1 VSRRLEVELTS
12 RRDDGSW
19 TWRAAGAKQP
29 KGVLDGG
36 LLPKGVAEGDVL
48 RVDAEFDVDGIF
60 VTEVLPPKAR
70 SGRPPSERI
79 ELIGP
84 PDRGAG
90 TTTTRVGG
98 GRGQRKRG
106 DGERGRGR
114 DGERRRGRDGERDAR
129 GSGRKRQGERRGRE
143 GSADAGGDEPQRRK
157 RREGDG
163 RRRRDGGS
171 KRPARDAAAQDR
183 PEAPERPPRP
193 KARKLRP
200 GRKHRDALIASLPAE
215 QQVVA
220 EQVARGGLAAVRA
233 GIDEQNR
240 TAAADGKPEVPAE
253 GVLQLAESLVRP
265 LQIAEWRDRADAAIS
280 GIERVDLRDLRSV
293 LVAAEDFARDA
304 EARELADKIRDGL
317 NERVERSQREWHEEL
332 RTTLTEGRVVRALR
346 LSSRPPKAGAPLP
359 PEIAQELTSQANAAL
374 GSGASQHRIAV
385 VLEAVAYSPVR
396 PYVVL
401 PAIPAEP
408 TEELLDAV
416 RKIASRLPEVA
427 TALGIDPAE
436 ASQRRQ
442 PRRGRGRRP
451 KAEEPDPAEQAEQ
464 AEETD
469 STEQTDPTEQAVQT
483 DEADSTEQA
492 EQIEPAVQSEESEPD
507 GEDETEA
514 PAEAVADGDEIEASD
529 ESEPDGEDEIE
540 APAEA
545 VADGDSGGE
554 DVAVEEVA
562 HPA

>member
-1 VSRRLEVELTS
+1 MSRRLEVELTS

-29 KGVLDGG
+29 KGVLDGD
-36 LLPKGVAEGDVL
+36 LLPAGAGEGDVL
-48 RVDAEFDVDGIF
+48 RVDAEFEVDGIF

-70 SGRPPSERI
+70 SGKPPAERI

-90 TTTTRVGG
+90 TTTTRVSR
-98 GRGQRKRG
+98 GRDGRKSSG
-106 DGERGRGR
+106 GERGRAR
-114 DGERRRGRDGERDAR
+114 SGERDPR
-129 GSGRKRQGERRGRE
+129 GSRRKRQGERRNRDGA
-143 GSADAGGDEPQRRK
+143 ADSSGDKPQHRK

-163 RRRRDGGS
+163 RRRRDSGS
-171 KRPARDAAAQDR
+171 KRPAQDAKAEKKPDT
-183 PEAPERPPRP
+183 PERPPRP

-220 EQVARGGLAAVRA
+220 EQVVRGGLAAVRTE
-233 GIDEQNR
+233 ITEQNR
-240 TAAADGKPEVPAE
+240 KAAAEGAPEVPAE
-253 GVLQLAESLVRP
+253 GVLQLAESLIRP
-265 LQIAEWRDRADAAIS
+265 VQIAEWRDRADAAIA

-304 EARELADKIRDGL
+304 DARELTEKIREGL
-317 NERVERSQREWHEEL
+317 NERVERSQREWHDEL

-374 GSGASQHRIAV
+374 GTGASQHRIAV

-408 TEELLDAV
+408 SDELLEAV
-416 RKIASRLPEVA
+416 RKVASRLPEVA
-427 TALGIDPAE
+427 TALGIDPTE
-436 ASQRRQ
+436 ARPRNQS
-442 PRRGRGRRP
+442 RRGRSRRS
-451 KAEEPDPAEQAEQ
+451 KAGPADP
-464 AEETD
+464 
-469 STEQTDPTEQAVQT
+469 
-483 DEADSTEQA
+483 
-492 EQIEPAVQSEESEPD
+492 SEESND
-507 GEDETEA
+507 TEA
-514 PAEAVADGDEIEASD
+514 SVEDAVGQDAAGAQAENATDDAEAPNEPVAEGAAD
-529 ESEPDGEDEIE
+529 
-540 APAEA
+540 PA
-545 VADGDSGGE
+545 DTSNDGE
-554 DVAVEEVA
+554 DVAEDSADEDMTV
-562 HPA
+562 

>member
-1 VSRRLEVELTS
+1 MSRRLEVELTS

-29 KGVLDGG
+29 KGVLDGD
-36 LLPKGVAEGDVL
+36 LLPAGAGEGDVL
-48 RVDAEFDVDGIF
+48 RVDAEFEVDGIF

-70 SGRPPSERI
+70 SGKPPAERI

-90 TTTTRVGG
+90 TTTTRVSRGRDGRKSSGG
-98 GRGQRKRG
+98 
-106 DGERGRGR
+106 GERGRGR
-114 DGERRRGRDGERDAR
+114 SGERDSR
-129 GSGRKRQGERRGRE
+129 GSRRKRQGERRNRDGA
-143 GSADAGGDEPQRRK
+143 ADSSGDKPQHRK

-163 RRRRDGGS
+163 RRRRDSRS
-171 KRPARDAAAQDR
+171 KRPAQDAKAEKKPDT
-183 PEAPERPPRP
+183 PERPPRP

-220 EQVARGGLAAVRA
+220 EQVVRGGLAAVRTE
-233 GIDEQNR
+233 ITEQNR
-240 TAAADGKPEVPAE
+240 KAAAEGAPEVPAE
-253 GVLQLAESLVRP
+253 GVLQLAESLIRP
-265 LQIAEWRDRADAAIS
+265 VQIAEWRDRADAAIA

-304 EARELADKIRDGL
+304 DARELTEKIREGL
-317 NERVERSQREWHEEL
+317 NERVERSQREWHDEL

-374 GSGASQHRIAV
+374 GTGASQHRIAV

-408 TEELLDAV
+408 SDELLEAV
-416 RKIASRLPEVA
+416 RKVASRLPEVA
-427 TALGIDPAE
+427 TALGIDPTE
-436 ASQRRQ
+436 ARPRNQS
-442 PRRGRGRRP
+442 RRGRSRRS
-451 KAEEPDPAEQAEQ
+451 KAGPADP
-464 AEETD
+464 
-469 STEQTDPTEQAVQT
+469 
-483 DEADSTEQA
+483 
-492 EQIEPAVQSEESEPD
+492 SEESND
-507 GEDETEA
+507 TEA
-514 PAEAVADGDEIEASD
+514 SVEDAVGQDAAGAQAENATDDAEAPNEPVAEGAAD
-529 ESEPDGEDEIE
+529 
-540 APAEA
+540 PA
-545 VADGDSGGE
+545 DTSNDGE
-554 DVAVEEVA
+554 DVAEDSADEDMTVQEFT

>member
-1 VSRRLEVELTS
+1 MSRRLEVELTS

-29 KGVLDGG
+29 KGVLDGD
-36 LLPKGVAEGDVL
+36 LLPADAGEGDVL
-48 RVDAEFDVDGIF
+48 RVDAEFEVDGIF

-70 SGRPPSERI
+70 SGKPPAERI

-90 TTTTRVGG
+90 TTTTRASRGRDGRKSSGG
-98 GRGQRKRG
+98 
-106 DGERGRGR
+106 GERGRGR
-114 DGERRRGRDGERDAR
+114 SGERDSR
-129 GSGRKRQGERRGRE
+129 GSRRKRQPERRNRDGA
-143 GSADAGGDEPQRRK
+143 ADSSGDRPQHRK

-163 RRRRDGGS
+163 RRRRDSGS
-171 KRPARDAAAQDR
+171 KRPAQDA
-183 PEAPERPPRP
+183 EAEKEPDTPERPPRP

-200 GRKHRDALIASLPAE
+200 GRTHRDALIASLPAE

-220 EQVARGGLAAVRA
+220 EQVVRGGLAAVRTE
-233 GIDEQNR
+233 ITEQNR
-240 TAAADGKPEVPAE
+240 KAAAEGAPEVPAE
-253 GVLQLAESLVRP
+253 GVLELAESLIRP
-265 LQIAEWRDRADAAIS
+265 VQIAEWRDRADAAIA

-304 EARELADKIRDGL
+304 DARELAEKIREGL
-317 NERVERSQREWHEEL
+317 NERVERSQREWHDEL

-374 GSGASQHRIAV
+374 GTGASQHRIAV

-401 PAIPAEP
+401 PAIPAVP

-416 RKIASRLPEVA
+416 RKVASRLPEVA

-436 ASQRRQ
+436 ARPRSRS
-442 PRRGRGRRP
+442 RRGRSRRS
-451 KAEEPDPAEQAEQ
+451 KAEPAEK
-464 AEETD
+464 
-469 STEQTDPTEQAVQT
+469 
-483 DEADSTEQA
+483 
-492 EQIEPAVQSEESEPD
+492 SEEGSD
-507 GEDETEA
+507 TEA
-514 PAEAVADGDEIEASD
+514 SVEVPADGASD
-529 ESEPDGEDEIE
+529 
-540 APAEA
+540 
-545 VADGDSGGE
+545 SGVE
-554 DVAVEEVA
+554 DVAVEELT

>member
-1 VSRRLEVELTS
+1 MSRRLEVELTS

-29 KGVLDGG
+29 KGVLDGD
-36 LLPKGVAEGDVL
+36 LLPKGAVAGDVL
-48 RVDAEFDVDGIF
+48 RVDAEFEVDGIF

-70 SGRPPSERI
+70 SGKPPAERI

-90 TTTTRVGG
+90 TTTTRVSRGRDGRKSGG
-98 GRGQRKRG
+98 G
-106 DGERGRGR
+106 GERGRGR
-114 DGERRRGRDGERDAR
+114 SGERDSR
-129 GSGRKRQGERRGRE
+129 GPRRKRQGERRSRDGA
-143 GSADAGGDEPQRRK
+143 ADSSGDKPQQRK

-163 RRRRDGGS
+163 RRRRDGSG
-171 KRPARDAAAQDR
+171 KRQPQDAETQKKPDT
-183 PEAPERPPRP
+183 PERPPRP

-220 EQVARGGLAAVRA
+220 EQVVRGGLAAVRA
-233 GIDEQNR
+233 EITEQNR
-240 TAAADGKPEVPAE
+240 KAAAEGAPEVPAE
-253 GVLQLAESLVRP
+253 GVLQLAESLIGPV
-265 LQIAEWRDRADAAIS
+265 QIAEWRDRADAAIA

-293 LVAAEDFARDA
+293 LVAAEDHARDA
-304 EARELADKIRDGL
+304 EARELAEKIREGL
-317 NERVERSQREWHEEL
+317 NERVERSQREWHDEL

-374 GSGASQHRIAV
+374 GTGASQHRIAV

-401 PAIPAEP
+401 PVIPDQP
-408 TEELLDAV
+408 TEELLEAV
-416 RKIASRLPEVA
+416 RKVASRLPEVA
-427 TALGIDPAE
+427 TALGIDPTE
-436 ASQRRQ
+436 ASQRKQ

-451 KAEEPDPAEQAEQ
+451 KTEAA
-464 AEETD
+464 D
-469 STEQTDPTEQAVQT
+469 SVEQTEPTEQP
-483 DEADSTEQA
+483 E
-492 EQIEPAVQSEESEPD
+492 EPESIVD
-507 GEDETEA
+507 AEA
-514 PAEAVADGDEIEASD
+514 PATDAGSESESEAPVEAIADGESADDASGAV
-529 ESEPDGEDEIE
+529 EPPQASQSD
-540 APAEA
+540 A
-545 VADGDSGGE
+545 ADGDSVAE
-554 DVAVEEVA
+554 DVAVEEVT